1 MPRRPEIGN
10 VQLYPNRPLRSSDR
24 NGYVLKFYCPLQ
36 QTRIR
41 KNCGT
46 RDRREARRI
55 QRECR
60 ERLLN
65 GEYTASGGVILA
77 GQQQSAR
84 RTAKVV
90 DPGRGMS
97 WEAARERYRQHR
109 AARGREASLV
119 HSLSRIDL
127 AGRIFEN
134 ELQPHLDGELML
146 PDCMTLDRFEYLQ
159 EQLLAGAESRFDRRS
174 PNTVNSTIGAVIA
187 FARFCKKHDWI
198 PAVPDV
204 QKLEVEEVMKGRPV
218 TGEEFDRM
226 LAVTPDVV
234 GPNSAP
240 SWQFAMRVLWE
251 TGFRIG
257 DLMDFHWNDEQHIHP
272 RWKGQPTLVIPSS
285 QKNRKLQELPLLP
298 GLAKLLETVP
308 AKNRTGW
315 VVDPQPMEFTI
326 QGDTEWF
333 RPDDRTLAELVQRF
347 TNRAISR
354 ACGVS
359 DMTVRNWLKAAAIER
374 SNPPTSR
381 GEVPADE
388 VRSLRTASERRK
400 TFTSPCKGERMT
412 TERVSRVI
420 SLIGQKANIIVRDG
434 GNRASGNSKYASA
447 HDLRRG
453 FAHRM
458 INLGVTAET
467 LTLLLRHADFATTRK
482 FYGATRSAQAAGQ
495 EVRELLE
502 RTNPSFVGG
511 LVGGPEP
518 TPAFNPEEVAKL
530 KAILATL

>member
-10 VQLYPNRPLRSSDR
+10 VQIYPNRPLRASDR

-65 GEYTASGGVILA
+65 GEYAASGGVITA
-77 GQQQSAR
+77 GQPQAAR
-84 RTAKVV
+84 RTTKTAE
-90 DPGRGMS
+90 PGQGMS
-97 WEAARERYRQHR
+97 WESARERYRQHR
-109 AARGREASLV
+109 AARGRKASLV

-127 AGRIFEN
+127 ACRIFEN
-134 ELQPHLDGELML
+134 ELLPHPEGELML
-146 PDCMTLDRFEYLQ
+146 ADCMTLDRFEYLQ

-174 PNTVNSTIGAVIA
+174 PNTVNSTIGAVMA
-187 FARFCKKHDWI
+187 FARFCQKHSWI
-198 PAVPDV
+198 PVVPDV

-218 TGEEFDRM
+218 TCEEFERM

-240 SWQFAMRVLWE
+240 SWQFALRVLWE

-257 DLMDFHWNDEQHIHP
+257 DLMDFHWKDEQHIHSK
-272 RWKGQPTLVIPSS
+272 WKALPTLVIPSS
-285 QKNRKLQELPLLP
+285 QKNRKLQEIPLLP
-298 GLAKLLETVP
+298 GLAKLLDAVP
-308 AKNRTGW
+308 DKDRTGW
-315 VVDPQPMEFTI
+315 VVDPQPLEYSI
-326 QGDTEWF
+326 QGDIEWF
-333 RPDDRTLAELVQRF
+333 RPDAETLADLVKRF
-347 TNRAISR
+347 TNRAIGR

-374 SNPPTSR
+374 SSPPTSR
-381 GEVPADE
+381 SEVPADQ
-388 VRSLRTASERRK
+388 VRDLRRTSERRK
-400 TFTSPCKGERMT
+400 TFTRSCTGDRMT
-412 TERVSRVI
+412 VERVGRVI
-420 SLIGQKANIIVRDG
+420 SLIGQKSNIIVRDG
-434 GNRASGNSKYASA
+434 GCRASGNSKYASA

-511 LVGGPEP
+511 LVGGLESA
-518 TPAFNPEEVAKL
+518 PAFNLEEVAKQ